1 MVWRGGAC
9 GGGMPRNKL
18 SFVITVIAVRID
30 R

>member
-1 MVWRGGAC
+1 MEGRGVRRRDAAK
-9 GGGMPRNKL
+9 NKL